1 MAKVTKA
8 ARVVVTNLT
17 TEEKIAFCEAWNK
30 SNLSRSE
37 FIRRNN
43 LPSTFHY
50 WCNTLL
56 GNGKKAA
63 PGIATKSVAAAIAT
77 ANKVAADNSTQ
88 NWVSVSPSATYNNS
102 STQAKTDI
110 VNDLAELQLMLGDIK
125 LNLQLPMHHL
135 VGFIEGLRYAATVI
149 R

>member
-1 MAKVTKA
+1 MAKSTKA
-8 ARVVVTNLT
+8 AGVVVTNLT
-17 TEEKIAFCEAWNK
+17 TEEKIAFCEAWSK

-56 GNGKKAA
+56 GDSKKAA
-63 PGIATKSVAAAIAT
+63 PGIAAKSAVNATAT
-77 ANKVAADNSTQ
+77 ANKIAAYNNKQ
-88 NWVSVSPSATYNNS
+88 NWISVSPSNHS
-102 STQAKTDI
+102 LSTQAKTDTI
-110 VNDLAELQLMLGDIK
+110 HDLTELQLMLGDIK
-125 LNLQLPMHHL
+125 LNLHLPMHHL
-135 VGFIEGLRYAATVI
+135 VNFIEELRYAATVI